1 MFTREYDPEAEQ
13 ECVEDALPDVTQEKH
28 EWHIESQSQPFHW
41 YWKNYI
47 SRAVIYYMCKVY
59 ICRV

>member
-41 YWKNYI
+41 YWKKNHIFYFTTFY
-47 SRAVIYYMCKVY
+47 V
-59 ICRV
+59 